1 VKDNAMKNS
10 TFATMPRRRWLASAA
25 LLALTGF
32 ERTALAQ
39 ATTVQV
45 WKDPNCG
52 CCHLWVE
59 HLQASGFKVEVR
71 DVGNTAA
78 RKRLGMPEKLGS
90 CHTASVGGYVIEGH
104 VPAADIH
111 RLLKERPV
119 ALGLSVPGMPI
130 GSPGMD
136 GPEYKGRK
144 DAYDVLLVQKDG
156 NTSRFQRYPGQA
168 RMPQRSGVQRVSDS
182 PAALPWVMAEV
193 RRIDKA
199 TRKVALRHGE
209 IKNLDMPPMSM
220 VFQVRDPSQL
230 DALQVGQQVR
240 FQAVQESGAY
250 WVVQIE
256 AAAL

>member
-1 VKDNAMKNS
+1 MQ
-10 TFATMPRRRWLASAA
+10 RRQWLRAAALVGLSAA
-25 LLALTGF
+25 GF
-32 ERTALAQ
+32 QRSALAQ

-78 RKRLGMPEKLGS
+78 RKRLGMPEQLGS
-90 CHTASVGGYVIEGH
+90 CHTATVGGYVIEGH

-156 NTSRFQRYPGQA
+156 SSKSFQRYPGQA
-168 RMPQRSGVQRVSDS
+168 RMAQRGGMQRVSDTA
-182 PAALPWVMAEV
+182 AALPWATAEV

-199 TRKVALRHGE
+199 AGKVSLKHGD

-220 VFQVRDPSQL
+220 VFQVKDPSQL

-240 FQAVQESGAY
+240 FQAVQEKGAY
-250 WVVQIE
+250 WVVRIE
-256 AAAL
+256 AAAM

>member
-1 VKDNAMKNS
+1 MQ
-10 TFATMPRRRWLASAA
+10 RRQWIRAAA
-25 LLALTGF
+25 LLGLAATGF
-32 ERTALAQ
+32 HRSALAQ
-39 ATTVQV
+39 AATVQV

-78 RKRLGMPEKLGS
+78 RKRLGMPEQLGS
-90 CHTASVGGYVIEGH
+90 CHTATVGGYVIEGH

-156 NTSRFQRYPGQA
+156 SSKSFQRYPGQA
-168 RMPQRSGVQRVSDS
+168 RMAQRGGMQRVSDTA
-182 PAALPWVMAEV
+182 AALPWATAEV

-199 TRKVALRHGE
+199 AGKVSLKHGD

-220 VFQVRDPSQL
+220 VFQVKDPSQL

-240 FQAVQESGAY
+240 FQAVQEKGAY
-250 WVVQIE
+250 WVVRIE
-256 AAAL
+256 AAAM

>member
-1 VKDNAMKNS
+1 MQ
-10 TFATMPRRRWLASAA
+10 RRQWLRAAA
-25 LLALTGF
+25 LLGLAATGL

-39 ATTVQV
+39 AVTVEV

-59 HLQASGFKVEVR
+59 HLQAQGFKVQVR

-90 CHTASVGGYVIEGH
+90 CHTATVGGYVIEGH
-104 VPAADIH
+104 VPAADIR

-136 GPEYKGRK
+136 GPEYQGRK

-156 NTSRFQRYPGQA
+156 STRSFQRYPGQG
-168 RMPQRSGVQRVSDS
+168 RMAQQGGLRRVSEG
-182 PAALPWVMAEV
+182 AAAVLPWVEAEV

-199 TRKVALRHGE
+199 ARKVTLKHGE

-220 VFQVRDPSQL
+220 VFQVKDPAQL
-230 DALQVGQQVR
+230 DALQVGQKVR
-240 FQAVQESGAY
+240 FQAVQENGAY
-250 WVVQIE
+250 WVVKIE
-256 AAAL
+256 AVAM

>member
-1 VKDNAMKNS
+1 MQ
-10 TFATMPRRRWLASAA
+10 RRQWLRAAA
-25 LLALTGF
+25 LVGLTAAGF
-32 ERTALAQ
+32 QRSALAQ

-59 HLQASGFKVEVR
+59 HLQATGFKVEVR

-90 CHTASVGGYVIEGH
+90 CHTAMVGGYVIEGH
-104 VPAADIH
+104 VPAAEIH

-156 NTSRFQRYPGQA
+156 STKSFQRYPGLA
-168 RMPQRSGVQRVSDS
+168 RMAQRGGVQRVSDTA
-182 PAALPWVMAEV
+182 AALPWATAEV

-199 TRKVALRHGE
+199 AGKVSLKHGD

-220 VFQVRDPSQL
+220 VFQVKDPSQL

-240 FQAVQESGAY
+240 FQAVQEKGAY
-250 WVVQIE
+250 WVVKIE
-256 AAAL
+256 AASM